1 MFRQLNILLEEKG
14 AVEEKMPYK
23 CEICDISFTRKA
35 YLTRHTKKKHTKEEK
50 KSDKKYLIQCPFCS
64 SSKKVER
71 DNFYDHLKESH
82 KNISSEFEKTS
93 CISNNVCLFR
103 KYLHSEEKTIQA
115 FTRSNSTVESIFN
128 LIKTQLVE
136 RIVFRASIALTA
148 NYEIPDWQD
157 DGGEKSAD
165 SDSFTLRSK
174 GQIFNRL
181 QSNRQIKNRIR
192 KMLKGAA
199 DRNEDLLHRG
209 SGWKFVNLSACDVL
223 LYQVKL
229 M

>member
-1 MFRQLNILLEEKG
+1 M
-14 AVEEKMPYK
+14 
-23 CEICDISFTRKA
+23 
-35 YLTRHTKKKHTKEEK
+35 
-50 KSDKKYLIQCPFCS
+50 
-64 SSKKVER
+64 
-71 DNFYDHLKESH
+71 
-82 KNISSEFEKTS
+82 
-93 CISNNVCLFR
+93 CLFR

-115 FTRSNSTVESIFN
+115 YTQSKSTVESIFN

-136 RIVFRASIALTA
+136 RVVFRASIALTA

-209 SGWKFVNLSACDVL
+209 SGWKFVNLNVCDVL
-223 LYQVKL
+223 LYQVNL

>member
-1 MFRQLNILLEEKG
+1 MS
-14 AVEEKMPYK
+14 YK
-23 CEICDISFTRKA
+23 CDICDISFSRKA
-35 YLTRHTKKKHTKEEK
+35 YLTRHTKRKHSEEK
-50 KSDKKYLIQCPFCS
+50 KLGKKFFQCPFC
-64 SSKKVER
+64 SKKVER
-71 DNFYDHLKESH
+71 DKFYDHLKESH

-93 CISNNVCLFR
+93 CIGNNVCLFR
-103 KYLHSEEKTIQA
+103 KYLHTEEKTIQA
-115 FTRSNSTVESIFN
+115 FTKSNSTVESIFN

-136 RIVFRASIALTA
+136 RVVFRASIALTA
-148 NYEIPDWQD
+148 NYEIPDWQE
-157 DGGEKSAD
+157 DGGKKSAD

-181 QSNRQIKNRIR
+181 QNNRQIKIRIR

-209 SGWKFVNLSACDVL
+209 SGWRFVNLNVCDVL
-223 LYQVKL
+223 LYQAKL